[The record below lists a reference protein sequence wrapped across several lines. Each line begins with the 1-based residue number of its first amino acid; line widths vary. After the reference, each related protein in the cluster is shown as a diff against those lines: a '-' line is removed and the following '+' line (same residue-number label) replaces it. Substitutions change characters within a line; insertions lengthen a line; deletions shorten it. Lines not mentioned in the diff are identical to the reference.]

1 MHIRAEELVI
11 NKPTFGGLFLYFNV
25 ASLFVMMSLFHYW
38 DHLLRIAL
46 DRAFSLTCVYACAVL
61 NGAWLFIWKCFSH
74 PCNILI
80 KPNNSKLLGPPLVVV
95 KLDKP

>member
-46 DRAFSLTCVYACAVL
+46 DRAFSLTCVFVL
-61 NGAWLFIWKCFSH
+61 FGMELGYLFGNAFHTPVIS
-74 PCNILI
+74 
-80 KPNNSKLLGPPLVVV
+80 S
-95 KLDKP
+95 